1 MGMTKVNNKPVV
13 TPAEEMKVED
23 LKELAGIPQHEVLYE
38 PGSGRV
44 LQDSDVVPTNH
55 NEYGVVTDW
64 ERG

>member
-1 MGMTKVNNKPVV
+1 MTKVNNKPVV
-13 TPAEEMKVED
+13 TPADEMKVED
-23 LKELAGIPQHEVLYE
+23 LKELAGIPGHEVLYE

-44 LQDSDVVPTNH
+44 LHDSDVVPTNH